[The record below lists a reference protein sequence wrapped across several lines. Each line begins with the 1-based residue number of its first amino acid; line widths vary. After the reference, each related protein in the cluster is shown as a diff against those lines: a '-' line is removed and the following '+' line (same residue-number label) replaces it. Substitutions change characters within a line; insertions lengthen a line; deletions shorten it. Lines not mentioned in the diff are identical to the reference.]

1 MPLFATTE
9 QLRAH
14 YPARLTFDIED
25 LLPTLAQVEQEYL
38 AEQVLGQALYTA
50 LHDGFTSNTLS
61 PPLSTLLERCR
72 PAVANLAWYHFTG
85 IANVE
90 FTSGGLVVGQSDVKR
105 PASEWR
111 TRDLERAVL
120 RLGYRALDAL
130 IEHLIGDPAA
140 YPHYATSPP
149 FMRLSTGF
157 VRTTRQFDEL
167 VRIGSSGFLFHKLIP
182 TIRRIEATTIQ
193 DVLCSTTVR
202 DQLLAS
208 AALAA
213 PAPGHAVLLDHL
225 RQTVAHLAMADAIVE
240 LSLGIDERGV
250 WAFNSLIGQT
260 SGGPMTASDARL
272 RDRITHHRTLGL
284 ASAERLQ
291 RALQQQATLDATHPY
306 AASPCFIPP
315 GQPAPEPFQTGRPV
329 GGFL

>member
-1 MPLFATTE
+1 MPLFKTTE
-9 QLRAH
+9 QLRSH

-25 LLPTLAQVEQEYL
+25 LLPTLVQVEQEYL
-38 AEQVLGQALYTA
+38 AEQVLGPALYTD
-50 LHDGFTSNTLS
+50 LHEGFTNNTLS
-61 PPLSTLLERCR
+61 PPLTTLLDRCR
-72 PAVANLAWYHFTG
+72 PAVANLAVYHFTG

-130 IEHLIGDPAA
+130 IDHLLSDPSA
-140 YPHYATSPP
+140 YPHYAASTP
-149 FMRLSTGF
+149 FVRLAAGF
-157 VRTTRQFDEL
+157 VRTTQQFDEV
-167 VRIGSSGFLFHKLIP
+167 VRIGNSGFLFHKLIP

-193 DVLCSTTVR
+193 DVLCSATVR
-202 DQLLAS
+202 DQLLTSAS
-208 AALAA
+208 LST
-213 PAPGHAVLLDHL
+213 PTPEHVELLGHL
-225 RQTVAHLAMADAIVE
+225 RRTVAHLAMADAIVE

-260 SGGPMTASDARL
+260 SGGPLTASDARIN
-272 RDRITHHRTLGL
+272 DRITHHRNLGI

-291 RALQQQATLDATHPY
+291 RTLQQQAALDGSHPY
-306 AASPCFIPP
+306 AASPCFMAP
-315 GQPAPEPFQTGRPV
+315 GQPAPEPFQTDRPV